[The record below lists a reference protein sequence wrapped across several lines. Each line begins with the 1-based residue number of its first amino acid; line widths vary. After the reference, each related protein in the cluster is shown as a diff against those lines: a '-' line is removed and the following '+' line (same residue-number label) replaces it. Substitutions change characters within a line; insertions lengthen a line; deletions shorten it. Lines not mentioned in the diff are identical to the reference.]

1 MDFNNDYK
9 NKKFKTKKQKL
20 EFDETTNPNINE
32 IKCTEIENLKS
43 NINLK

>member
-20 EFDETTNPNINE
+20 ELDENDESNINE